1 MSGTAGIFAGRAA
14 PAGSDGRVVPAR
26 GQGSPQSGM
35 TTVELTW
42 IEQSTERWIRFGAPL
57 RDEILDRR
65 RRLLSFAAGSI
76 FAFVRWA
83 SNDYGTVL
91 SRLDIVRAVAPGQPY
106 STLAGVT
113 PGGEL
118 LLHLGGWPRVR
129 SGLAV
134 IDAVEDLGVDPGMA
148 SPDYWRHAHNRL
160 VAGHRPRA
168 YSLARHRAW
177 LLRHEL
183 GA

>member
-1 MSGTAGIFAGRAA
+1 MSAVIASPKAGEAVPPSGQRSPVAGI
-14 PAGSDGRVVPAR
+14 
-26 GQGSPQSGM
+26 

-42 IEQSTERWIRFGAPL
+42 VEQATERWIRFGAPIL
-57 RDEILDRR
+57 DQVLDRR
-65 RRLLSFAAGSI
+65 RRLLSFTADSL

-91 SRLDIVRAVAPGQPY
+91 SRLDIIRAVAPGEAY
-106 STLAGVT
+106 STLPCVA

-118 LLHLGGWPRVR
+118 LLHLGGWPKVR
-129 SGLAV
+129 LGLAL
-134 IDAVEDLGVDPGMA
+134 IDAVEDLGVDPCA
-148 SPDYWRHAHNRL
+148 VAPDYWRHAHNRL

-177 LLRHEL
+177 LLRREL
-183 GA
+183 AA

>member
-1 MSGTAGIFAGRAA
+1 MSTGLESFRGHGGVGPAGVQASPAAGI
-14 PAGSDGRVVPAR
+14 
-26 GQGSPQSGM
+26 
-35 TTVELTW
+35 TTVELHW
-42 IEQSTERWIRFGAPL
+42 VEQSNERWIRFGAPV
-57 RDEILDRR
+57 RDQVLDRR
-65 RRLLSFAAGSI
+65 RRLLSFAANSV

-91 SRLDIVRAVAPGQPY
+91 SRLDIVRAVAPGQGY
-106 STLAGVT
+106 STLPCVT

-129 SGLAV
+129 ACLAL
-134 IDAVEDLGVDPGMA
+134 IDAVEDLGIDPVTA
-148 SPDYWRHAHNRL
+148 SQDYWRHVHNRL
-160 VAGHRPRA
+160 IAGHRPLA

-177 LLRHEL
+177 LLRREL

>member
-1 MSGTAGIFAGRAA
+1 MSASAPSAGPDLPI
-14 PAGSDGRVVPAR
+14 PIR
-26 GQGSPQSGM
+26 GQASPVPGI

-42 IEQSTERWIRFGAPL
+42 VEQATERWIRFGAPL
-57 RDEILDRR
+57 LDQILDRR
-65 RRLLSFAAGSI
+65 RRLLSFAANSV

-91 SRLDIVRAVAPGQPY
+91 SRLDVVRAVAPGEAY
-106 STLAGVT
+106 TTLPCVA

-118 LLHLGGWPRVR
+118 LLHLGGWPKVR
-129 SGLAV
+129 ACLAL
-134 IDAVEDLGVDPGMA
+134 IDSIEDLGVDPCA
-148 SPDYWRHAHNRL
+148 VAPDYWRHAHNRL
-160 VAGHRPRA
+160 IAGFRPRA

-177 LLRHEL
+177 LLRREI

>member
-1 MSGTAGIFAGRAA
+1 MSAA
-14 PAGSDGRVVPAR
+14 ITSGSPRIVVPAR
-26 GQGSPQSGM
+26 GQASPFTGI

-42 IEQSTERWIRFGAPL
+42 VEQSTERWIRFGAPVL
-57 RDEILDRR
+57 DQILDRR
-65 RRLLSFAAGSI
+65 RRLLSFAADSV

-91 SRLDIVRAVAPGQPY
+91 SRLDIVRAVRPGEAY
-106 STLAGVT
+106 STLPCVA

-118 LLHLGGWPRVR
+118 LLHLGGWPKVR
-129 SGLAV
+129 ACLEL
-134 IDAVEDLGVDPGMA
+134 IDAVENLGVDPCMVA
-148 SPDYWRHAHNRL
+148 PDYWRHAHNRL
-160 VAGHRPRA
+160 VAGHAPRA

-177 LLRHEL
+177 LLRRRL

>member
-1 MSGTAGIFAGRAA
+1 MSAVALAA
-14 PAGSDGRVVPAR
+14 SDPAIPGR
-26 GQGSPQSGM
+26 GQASPVTGT

-42 IEQSTERWIRFGAPL
+42 IEQDTERWIRFGTPL
-57 RDEILDRR
+57 LDQVLDRR
-65 RRLLSFAAGSI
+65 RRLLSFAANSV

-91 SRLDIVRAVAPGQPY
+91 SRLDVVRAVAPGKAY
-106 STLAGVT
+106 TTLPCIT

-118 LLHLGGWPRVR
+118 LLHLGGWPKVR
-129 SGLAV
+129 ACLEL
-134 IDAVEDLGVDPGMA
+134 IDAIETLGVDPCA
-148 SPDYWRHAHNRL
+148 VAPDYWRHAHNRL
-160 VAGHRPRA
+160 TAGYVPRA

-177 LLRHEL
+177 LLRREI